1 MLKHIHMKKSFII
14 LLSFFAVACSKKLE
28 IDTPDFNV
36 ALDPAKLVSD
46 TFTYRLGDTTRFKF
60 SGSAGN
66 IAFYSGEPGKRYDG
80 RASANKLGKI
90 TLGFSSKSE
99 FGTQTNTLQVLATNK
114 LAGLDS
120 AAVVNAA
127 WTNITSRGAVAT
139 NATVVPFG
147 TADLTDLVTSES
159 DSLFIAFKY
168 SGVTG
173 TTQRTWTI
181 TEFIVNNVLPEKTV
195 SLSSLSADVAYWT
208 RYGNVWS
215 PANGRWTA
223 SATDLKITG
232 GGGSA
237 ASNTSWIITKPLYI
251 GRVPGDVSTGIKSI
265 NEPDKEG
272 YAFVYPSPGVYK
284 ATFVAFNHTLD
295 EQKSVV
301 RELIIKVTP

>member
-1 MLKHIHMKKSFII
+1 MKKSFII
-14 LLSFFAVACSKKLE
+14 LLSFLAVACSKTLE

-36 ALDPAKLVSD
+36 ALDPARLVSD
-46 TFTYRLGDTTRFKF
+46 TFTYRLGDTTRFRF

-66 IAFYSGEPGKRYDG
+66 VTFYSGEPGKRYDG
-80 RASANKLGKI
+80 RTSANKLGKI
-90 TLGFSSKSE
+90 TLSFSSKSE
-99 FGTQTNTLQVLATNK
+99 FGTQKNTLQVLATNK
-114 LAGLDS
+114 LPGLDS
-120 AAVVNAA
+120 ASVVNAA
-127 WTNITSRGAVAT
+127 WTNINDRGALAT
-139 NATVVPFG
+139 SATVVSFG
-147 TADLTDLVTSES
+147 TADLTDLVANEN

-173 TTQRTWTI
+173 STQRTWTI
-181 TEFIVNNVLPEKTV
+181 TEFTVNNVLPEKTV
-195 SLSSLSADVAYWT
+195 LISSLSADVAYWT

-215 PANGRWTA
+215 PSNGRWTA

-237 ASNTSWIITKPLYI
+237 ATNTSWIVTKPLYA

-265 NEPDKEG
+265 NEPDKEE
-272 YAFVYPSPGVYK
+272 YAYAYPAPGVYK

-295 EQKSVV
+295 EEKKVI

>member
-1 MLKHIHMKKSFII
+1 MKKSFLI

-28 IDTPDFNV
+28 IGTPDFRV
-36 ALDPAKLVSD
+36 SLDPARLVSD

-60 SGSAGN
+60 SGGAGN

-80 RASANKLGKI
+80 RTSAYKLGKI
-90 TLGFSSKSE
+90 TLNFSSKSE
-99 FGTQTNTLQVLATNK
+99 FGAQTNTLQVLATNK

-120 AAVVNAA
+120 TAIANAA
-127 WTNITSRGAVAT
+127 WTNITNRGALAT

-147 TADLTDLVTSES
+147 VADLTDLVGNGN

-173 TTQRTWTI
+173 STQRTWTI
-181 TEFIVNNVLPEKTV
+181 TEFTVNNVLPEKTV
-195 SLSSLSADVAYWT
+195 LLSSLSTDVAYWT
-208 RYGNVWS
+208 RYGNVWN
-215 PANGRWTA
+215 PANGRWTV

-232 GGGSA
+232 GNSSA
-237 ASNTSWIITKPLYI
+237 SDNTSWIISKPLYA
-251 GRVPGDVSTGIKSI
+251 GRVPPDVSTGIKSI
-265 NEPDKEG
+265 NEPDKAE
-272 YAFVYPSPGVYK
+272 YAYAYPAPGVYK

-295 EQKSVV
+295 EEKSVL